1 MKYPLVPYVRDPPR
15 PPAVEL
21 STVGPRRRARGL
33 AAAGGVRGCAVRG
46 VSGCSVVSYQYL
58 VIMQNL

>member
-1 MKYPLVPYVRDPPR
+1 MSARDILAKFR
-15 PPAVEL
+15 NL
-21 STVGPRRRARGL
+21 SENDNFCPTYAWTQSRGL